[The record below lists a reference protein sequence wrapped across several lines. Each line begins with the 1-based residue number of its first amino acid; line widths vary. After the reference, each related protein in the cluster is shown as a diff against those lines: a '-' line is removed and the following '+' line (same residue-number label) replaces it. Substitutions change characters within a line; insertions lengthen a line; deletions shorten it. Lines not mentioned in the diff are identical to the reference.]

1 MEWGSSLW
9 IAIGLIFLIEGFLPM
24 VSPGAWRR
32 MFIQLVR
39 MRDGQIRFIAL
50 LSMVTSNLKCNT
62 FQN

>member
-1 MEWGSSLW
+1 ME
-9 IAIGLIFLIEGFLPM
+9 INILPM

-50 LSMVTSNLKCNT
+50 LSIVIGAAMHIAA
-62 FQN
+62 